1 MKRKMKIFRN
11 LIAILTLLAAPL
23 AAWAQEQTP
32 TPTTE
37 SVIQPELDR
46 RDVVLPRIDTEDIEV
61 GGYFGILSVEDF
73 GANPVYGAR
82 LVYHVSEDYYLE
94 GIYGVSTVSDEAL
107 CNLGLCLFPTRK
119 QDLTYYALSVGFNF
133 FPGEIFIGKKRAM
146 TSAVYALAG
155 VGNTSFLN
163 EDRFTINVGLG
174 IRVLPVDWMAL
185 HITVRDFLFESDVLG
200 SNKITNN
207 FELTAGVSIYF

>member
-1 MKRKMKIFRN
+1 MKIFRN
-11 LIAILTLLAAPL
+11 LIAILMLLAAPL

-82 LVYHVSEDYYLE
+82 LVYHVSEDYYIE
-94 GIYGVSTVSDEAL
+94 GIYGASTVSDEAL

-133 FPGEIFIGKKRAM
+133 FPGEIFIGKTRAM

-185 HITVRDFLFESDVLG
+185 HISVRDFLFESDVLG

>member
-1 MKRKMKIFRN
+1 MKIFRS
-11 LIAILTLLAAPL
+11 LIVVPTLLAAPL
-23 AAWAQEQTP
+23 ATWAQEPAP

-82 LVYHVSEDYYLE
+82 LAYHVSEDYYIE
-94 GIYGVSTVSDEAL
+94 GIYGASTVSDEAL

-133 FPGEIFIGKKRAM
+133 FPGEIFMGKTRAM

-185 HITVRDFLFESDVLG
+185 HIGVRDFLFESDVLG